1 LGVVHR
7 SQDYLVIAFPVS
19 AKKAEVLR
27 AKMDA
32 LGCYEKDLEE
42 NLLHGSAI
50 TILHRPTGIKVRCN
64 RERSQALNRFF
75 ARRLL
80 VEELEARA
88 QNKTRHQVK
97 ADHLREKKRRVKRPG
112 ACPGGQPLP
121 GTVSPAVRVLLR
133 QWQTNNEQNEAARED
148 DEDKS
153 C

>member
-32 LGCYEKDLEE
+32 LGFYEKDLEE

-97 ADHLREKKRRVKRPG
+97 ADQLREQKRRVKRPG
-112 ACPGGQPLP
+112 AGQPLP

-133 QWQTNNEQNEAARED
+133 QWQTNNERTEAARED

-153 C
+153 Y